1 MIRLN
6 KRQILSLH
14 SQQISLFGGSDGV
27 RDDNLL
33 DLSINSAYQTFDG
46 KYLYDNPIKQSV
58 HLGFSLIMNH
68 PFLDGN
74 KRIGAHAML
83 TSLFLNG
90 FEIDYSQD
98 ELIDVVMGIASSNL
112 TENDLLEWVE
122 NHIKKSDLSWSLI
135 FFIYYL
141 S

>member
-6 KRQILSLH
+6 KKQILYLH

-27 RDDNLL
+27 RDENLL

-46 KYLYDNPIKQSV
+46 SYLYDNPIKQSV

-83 TSLFLNG
+83 TSLF
-90 FEIDYSQD
+90 
-98 ELIDVVMGIASSNL
+98 
-112 TENDLLEWVE
+112 
-122 NHIKKSDLSWSLI
+122 
-135 FFIYYL
+135 
-141 S
+141 

>member
-6 KRQILSLH
+6 KRQILCLH
-14 SQQISLFGGSDGV
+14 SQQINLFGGSDGV
-27 RDDNLL
+27 RDENLL

-46 KYLYDNPIKQSV
+46 KYLYDNSIKQSV

-90 FEIDYSQD
+90 FEIDYRQD
-98 ELIDVVMGIASSNL
+98 ELIDVIMGIASSNL

-122 NHIKKSDLSWSLI
+122 DHIKKSDLNCELNP
-135 FFIYYL
+135 
-141 S
+141 

>member
-33 DLSINSAYQTFDG
+33 DLSISSASQTFDG
-46 KYLYDNPIKQSV
+46 SYLYDNPIKQAV
-58 HLGFSLIMNH
+58 NLGFSLIMNH

-83 TSLFLNG
+83 TILCLNG

-98 ELIDVVMGIASSNL
+98 ELIDVIMGIASSSL

-122 NHIKKSDLSWSLI
+122 NHM
-135 FFIYYL
+135 
-141 S
+141 